1 MHPVRPM
8 LSFADWTI
16 LAIFMAASLGI
27 GAALTGKA
35 GSSTNEFFLSGRS
48 MPWWLVG
55 TSMVATAF
63 SVDTPLY
70 ITSLIRT
77 KGIYENWQWWCFLL
91 NGLLSVF
98 FFARL
103 WRRTGVVTDVEL
115 TEMRYSGPE
124 AAVLRGFKAIYFSVA
139 INTIIKAQVVLA
151 MAKVMEVFF
160 GSGRLE
166 AVIISSSITVLYT
179 AMSGYW
185 GVVLTDFFQ
194 FILAMAGAV
203 ILAAVAVSSAGGL
216 GGLESRIN
224 GAYPG
229 MDFTSFFPPMDG
241 GLFGPAALTFIA
253 YMGLIWWARYS
264 SDGNGVVV
272 QRMASCK
279 DERHAVVGTLFFNV
293 MNYALRSWPWILA
306 GLASLIL
313 YPVVA
318 GEDPDM
324 IYPRMVA
331 ELLPSGVKGIMV
343 ASFFAAFMSTISVHL
358 NLSSAYFINDFYR
371 RFVKKDASEK
381 HYVNMARWAA
391 VVLAAVTA
399 FVAYEADSIVG
410 IFKFLLAFGSGTGMV
425 YILRW
430 FWWRINAW
438 SEISA
443 MLASTVVSTTLY
455 LHPSYK
461 TMPFYEKLF
470 IIITVSA
477 VVWIVVTYL
486 TRPTDEHRLVE
497 FYKNAAPGGPGWRY
511 IEAKITEPHMR
522 GKSIAG
528 DVAHFVLGAVMI
540 YGLTLGV
547 GKLLLGHTAEGVF
560 FTGAALVSAVLLFTG
575 LTRSGWHKVYE

>member
-1 MHPVRPM
+1 M

-16 LAIFMAASLGI
+16 LALFMAVSIGI
-27 GAALTGKA
+27 GAALTRRA
-35 GSSTNEFFLSGRS
+35 GSSTSEFFLSGRS

-55 TSMVATAF
+55 TSMVATTF

-70 ITSLIRT
+70 ITALIRT
-77 KGIYENWQWWCFLL
+77 KGVYENWQWWCFLL

-103 WRRTGVVTDVEL
+103 WRRSGVVTDVEL

-166 AVIISSSITVLYT
+166 AVVIASGITVLYT

-185 GVVLTDFFQ
+185 GVILTDFFQ
-194 FILAMAGAV
+194 FILAMAGAL
-203 ILAAVAVSSAGGL
+203 ILAAAAVSGAGGL
-216 GGLESRIN
+216 GGLESRIQE
-224 GAYPG
+224 AYPG
-229 MDFTSFFPPMDG
+229 AGYTNFFPPMDG
-241 GLFGPAALTFIA
+241 GLMGPAALTFIA

-279 DERHAVVGTLFFNV
+279 DERHALVGTLFFNV

-313 YPVVA
+313 YPVAA

-324 IYPRMVA
+324 VYPRMVA

-371 RFVKKDASEK
+371 RFVKKDATER
-381 HYVNMARWAA
+381 HYINMARWAA
-391 VVLAAVTA
+391 VALSVITA
-399 FVAYEADSIVG
+399 FVAYKADSIIG

-455 LHPSYK
+455 LHPSYNGI
-461 TMPFYEKLF
+461 PFYGKLF
-470 IIITVSA
+470 IIITISA
-477 VVWIVVTYL
+477 VVWIAVTYL
-486 TRPTDEHRLVE
+486 TRPTDEQRLVE
-497 FYKNAAPGGPGWRY
+497 FYKRAAPGGPGWRV
-511 IEAKITEPHMR
+511 IEKKIAEPHMR

-540 YGLTLGV
+540 YGLTLGT
-547 GKLLLGHTAEGVF
+547 GKLLLGHTAEGIF
-560 FTGAALVSAVLLFTG
+560 YTGAAVISAVLLFTG
-575 LTRSGWHKVYE
+575 LTRKGWHKVYE

>member
-1 MHPVRPM
+1 M

-16 LAIFMAASLGI
+16 LILFMAASLGI
-27 GAALTGKA
+27 GAALTGRA
-35 GSSTNEFFLSGRS
+35 GSSTAEFFLSGRR

-55 TSMVATAF
+55 TSMVATTF

-166 AVIISSSITVLYT
+166 AVIISSAITVLYT

-203 ILAAVAVSSAGGL
+203 ILAAAAVSGAGGL
-216 GGLESRIN
+216 GGLETRIHDT
-224 GAYPG
+224 YPG
-229 MDFTSFFPPMDG
+229 MDYTNFFPPMDG

-279 DERHAVVGTLFFNV
+279 DERHALVGTLFFNV

-313 YPVVA
+313 YPVAA

-371 RFVKKDASEK
+371 RFIRKDATEK
-381 HYVNMARWAA
+381 HYINMSRWAA
-391 VVLAAVTA
+391 VVLAVVTA
-399 FVAYEADSIVG
+399 FVAYEADSIIG

-455 LHPSYK
+455 IHPSYK

-470 IIITVSA
+470 IIITLSA
-477 VVWIVVTYL
+477 VVWIMVTYL
-486 TRPTDEHRLVE
+486 TRPTDEQRLVE
-497 FYKNAAPGGPGWRY
+497 FYRKAAPGGPGWRY
-511 IEAKITEPHMR
+511 IESRIAEPHMR

-540 YGLTLGV
+540 YGLTLGS

-560 FTGAALVSAVLLFTG
+560 YTGAALVSAVLLFTG
-575 LTRSGWHKVYE
+575 LTRRGWHKVYE